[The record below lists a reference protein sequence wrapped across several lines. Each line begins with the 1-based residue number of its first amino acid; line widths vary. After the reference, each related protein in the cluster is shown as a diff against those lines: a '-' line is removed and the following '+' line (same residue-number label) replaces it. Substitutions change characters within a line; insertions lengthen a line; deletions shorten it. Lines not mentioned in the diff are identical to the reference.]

1 MATLVMSDQYP
12 CFCEALRSK
21 GFTVKPTKE
30 ITVFHKPER
39 RHADMQ
45 VLTIKKQRD
54 AAPSPAFG
62 SNFLSGKLHQQRGQN
77 DAISYKVTYRV
88 FTLSDCEKPA
98 GKTYP
103 ENVRLNC
110 LYHNGRLYGK
120 LSAVDPSVIRFCAEQ
135 GIQTVNVNQGYS
147 RCSTLVINEKA
158 AVTADSSMEKALR
171 NNGTEVLRISSGH
184 IRLEGFDYGFIGGAA
199 FSHGGKTYFFGD
211 ITKHPDHSK
220 IKAFC
225 EKYDSDIEILCKS
238 EPLTDI
244 GGAVL
249 L

>member
-12 CFCEALRSK
+12 CFCEALRSR

-45 VLTIKKQRD
+45 VLAIKD
-54 AAPSPAFG
+54 
-62 SNFLSGKLHQQRGQN
+62 
-77 DAISYKVTYRV
+77 RV

-120 LSAVDPSVIRFCAEQ
+120 LSATDPSVLRFCAEQ

-147 RCSTLVINEKA
+147 HCSTLIINEKA

-171 NNGTEVLRISSGH
+171 SNGTEVLRISSGH

-225 EKYDSDIEILCKS
+225 EKYDSEIEILCKS